1 MMLQGQRRCQGA
13 VMGSFSA
20 PDAVEAIV
28 GWRAWAISDVAGTF
42 RLRSVVAPTLWP
54 AREVLEAECL
64 RPGLHFLRRWRFGH
78 KPPSETCECGVYAAD
93 ASTAASYGTPP
104 ADRVDRR
111 ILGRVALWG
120 VVVECE
126 HGWRASHAYPYE
138 IVIPAHRFRDDTRV
152 PLEVLAFDLTAYG
165 VPVTVVDEDELSEL
179 MHDTERIEAE

>member
-1 MMLQGQRRCQGA
+1 MS
-13 VMGSFSA
+13 SFTA
-20 PDAVEAIV
+20 PDAFEAIV
-28 GWRAWAISDVAGTF
+28 GWRAWAIHEDAGRF

-54 AREVLEAECL
+54 TREALGAECL
-64 RPGLHFLRRWRFGH
+64 RPGLRPFRRLRFGH
-78 KPPSETCECGVYAAD
+78 DPPRETCECGIYAAD

-126 HGWRASHAYPYE
+126 NGWRASHAYPYE
-138 IVIPAHRFRDDTRV
+138 LVIPAHRFRDDPLV
-152 PLEVLAFDLTAYG
+152 PLEALAFDLTAYG

-179 MHDTERIEAE
+179 MRESQQIEH

>member
-1 MMLQGQRRCQGA
+1 MS
-13 VMGSFSA
+13 SFTA

-28 GWRAWAISDVAGTF
+28 GWRAWAITDVAGAF

-64 RPGLHFLRRWRFGH
+64 RPGLRPFRRLRFGH
-78 KPPSETCECGVYAAD
+78 NPPSEACECGVYAAD
-93 ASTAASYGTPP
+93 ASTAASYGRPP

-111 ILGRVALWG
+111 VLGRVALWG

-126 HGWRASHAYPYE
+126 HGWRSSHAYPYE
-138 IVIPAHRFRDDTRV
+138 IVIPAHRFREDTLV

-165 VPVTVVDEDELSEL
+165 VPVTVVDEDELS
-179 MHDTERIEAE
+179 DRVRKSDCIEH

>member
-1 MMLQGQRRCQGA
+1 MS
-13 VMGSFSA
+13 SFTA

-28 GWRAWAISDVAGTF
+28 GWRAWAISDVAGAF

-64 RPGLHFLRRWRFGH
+64 RPGLRPFRRLRLGH
-78 KPPSETCECGVYAAD
+78 KPPSEACECGVYAAD

-111 ILGRVALWG
+111 VLGRVALWG

-126 HGWRASHAYPYE
+126 HGWRSSHAYPYE
-138 IVIPAHRFRDDTRV
+138 IVIPAHRFREDTLV

-165 VPVTVVDEDELSEL
+165 VPVTVVDEDELSDR
-179 MHDTERIEAE
+179 MRRSDCIEH